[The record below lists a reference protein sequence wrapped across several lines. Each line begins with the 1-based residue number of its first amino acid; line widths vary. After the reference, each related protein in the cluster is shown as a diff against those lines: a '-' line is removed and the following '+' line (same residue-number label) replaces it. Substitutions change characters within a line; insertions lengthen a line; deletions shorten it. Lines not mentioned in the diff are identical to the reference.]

1 VLRADQK
8 IKRTVTRFMSVHI
21 VCGSVLN
28 DCKTLYSIF
37 APITQKIPAHEILRI
52 LRNVAWSTSVLQFVL
67 LLAIM
72 IVGNPGIYTQRHGFM
87 YVSDNFCTKKIIS
100 VAFMLSTLP
109 TWALLACSI
118 SLEASPWKRIFL
130 LLLMSIPLPTGIGI
144 VIFSLCET
152 PSLHY
157 AYVNLFVGTI
167 ACIHVTV
174 GYTARH
180 FKFIQCYSAILFG
193 TAVCG
198 TLFLIFAVGEVGK
211 GIRRDSAVILE
222 YVSITGFIILN
233 ALTVDRIG
241 EHLNVE

>member
-1 VLRADQK
+1 MSFHRA
-8 IKRTVTRFMSVHI
+8 
-21 VCGSVLN
+21 CGSVLN

-37 APITQKIPAHEILRI
+37 HPLATKIPSNEILRV
-52 LRNVAWSTSVLQFVL
+52 LRHVALSTSVLQFVL

-72 IVGNPGIYTQRHGFM
+72 IVGDPGIYTKRHGFM